1 MPQAQCRIFQ
11 KSSIEKTTQD
21 FENPTK
27 IRRREEKKMRFVIA
41 IQEFENPSKIHH
53 YNKKGED

>member
-1 MPQAQCRIFQ
+1 MPQTECRVFQ
-11 KSSIEKTTQD
+11 KSSIEKTMQD

-27 IRRREEKKMRFVIA
+27 IRRGEEKKLRFVIA

>member
-1 MPQAQCRIFQ
+1 MPQTECRVFQ
-11 KSSIEKTTQD
+11 KSSIEKTMQD
-21 FENPTK
+21 LENTTK
-27 IRRREEKKMRFVIA
+27 IRQGKEKKLRFVIA